1 MSKKRITRNASIKN
15 STLFIKIKPNIKQQ
29 IFLCLYN
36 KENNNRYIPKT
47 PQRVEYEYGIAKEKF
62 ELENTLTTIKKIVNT
77 KAIILF
83 LNFFKIP

>member
-1 MSKKRITRNASIKN
+1 MSKKRITRNAGIKN

-47 PQRVEYEYGIAKEKF
+47 PQSVEQEYGIAKEKF
-62 ELENTLTTIKKIVNT
+62 ELENTLTITKKIV
-77 KAIILF
+77 KIRAMILF
-83 LNFFKIP
+83 LNFFKMP